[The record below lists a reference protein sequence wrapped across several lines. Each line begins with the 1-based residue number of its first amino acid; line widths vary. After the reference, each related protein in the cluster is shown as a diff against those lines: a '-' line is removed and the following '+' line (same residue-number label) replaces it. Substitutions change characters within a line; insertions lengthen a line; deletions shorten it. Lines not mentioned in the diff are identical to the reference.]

1 MIGTCVSMGLTV
13 DGQDPPGSSSRS
25 ASRPG
30 APDDGRVSPASR
42 RTSRTP
48 RSSTTRRS
56 RGTAALR
63 LKLKDGSVIEVK
75 LEIMNILRAGNDPNT
90 GLPAYIVQ
98 SAPMVRLVECPKEL
112 RKSPLRPRAQGPRKS
127 SAGFA

>member
-1 MIGTCVSMGLTV
+1 MMGGQPGQPPDLSNAEIV
-13 DGQDPPGSSSRS
+13 DYSPLEG
-25 ASRPG
+25 
-30 APDDGRVSPASR
+30 DGR
-42 RTSRTP
+42 
-48 RSSTTRRS
+48 
-56 RGTAALR
+56 LR

-112 RKSPLRPRAQGPRKS
+112 RKSPTRAAPKDMKS
-127 SAGFA
+127 IPGFG